1 MIPNIFI
8 SSTIEDLHYLRDGI
22 RDVIAELAY
31 NPVMSEYGDIG
42 YSPVHSAEGSCYVTL
57 RQCQLAVLIVGKRYG
72 SVSQNGFSV
81 THNEFRAARETRI
94 PIITLVDS
102 EVMAFKKVFDT
113 NKSGGELPAPG
124 MDSPA
129 KTFDF
134 IAEIVGY
141 TVNNGILTYTNVAD
155 ARSHLKRQLAH
166 LFGEFLSSQFD
177 PVKADVKDVLS
188 EIKTLRHELEGQ
200 RDIASDGRF
209 LKAIRFLVDEKRE
222 AKEYR
227 ELLEDRSG
235 LGQSLEAAV
244 RILLESPTFDDV
256 IRKIT
261 GADPLIVELGP
272 SSGSFEEMAKRAD
285 ALSKKK
291 SSKSRIWKM
300 GILNTDTP
308 KETWQ
313 ISVIGKS
320 GKRLLLNKVA
330 LDFFRKTHTKLRK
343 ALP

>member
-22 RDVIAELAY
+22 RDVIVELAY

-42 YSPVHSAEGSCYVTL
+42 YSPAHSAEGSCYVTL

-72 SVSQNGFSV
+72 SVSQNGLSV
-81 THNEFRAARETRI
+81 THNEFRAARENKI
-94 PIITLVDS
+94 PIITLVDF

-113 NKSGGELPAPG
+113 NKSGRELSAPG

-129 KTFDF
+129 RTFDF

-141 TVNNGILTYTNVAD
+141 TVNNGILTYSNVAD

-177 PVKADVKDVLS
+177 PIKADVKDVLS

-209 LKAIRFLVDEKRE
+209 LKAIRFLVDENRE

-227 ELLEDRSG
+227 DLLENRLA
-235 LGQSLEAAV
+235 LGQPLDAAV
-244 RILLESPTFDDV
+244 RILLESRTFDDV
-256 IRKIT
+256 VRKIT
-261 GADPLIVELGP
+261 GEDPEIIELP
-272 SSGSFEEMAKRAD
+272 ISGTFEEIAKRAE

-291 SSKSRIWKM
+291 SPNAIIWKM
-300 GILNTDTP
+300 NVVNSDAP
-308 KETWQ
+308 RETWRLA
-313 ISVIGKS
+313 VIGKS
-320 GKRLLLNKVA
+320 GKGLLLNEVA
-330 LDFFRKTHTKLRK
+330 LDFFREIHTKLRN
-343 ALP
+343 ALT